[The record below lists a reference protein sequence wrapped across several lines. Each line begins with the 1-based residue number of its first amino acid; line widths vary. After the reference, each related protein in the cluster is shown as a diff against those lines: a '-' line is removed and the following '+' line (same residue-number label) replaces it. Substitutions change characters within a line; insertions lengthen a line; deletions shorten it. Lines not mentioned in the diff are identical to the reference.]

1 MEQPLE
7 RGETVPTPMGKPREL
22 PLGGL
27 HGFVTIA
34 ARAAR
39 RLVMACRGLSK
50 MPDRN
55 RLRAHD
61 VGRRISDG
69 SQARGQAIMA
79 HEYLADLNTEQRHA
93 VEHGIDAECATTA
106 PPLLVIAGAGSGK
119 TKTLAHRV
127 AHLVVNGVDPH
138 RILLLTFTRRA
149 AEEMIRRVKRI
160 TATALGTQQRPRR
173 LTMVRIT
180 SVPRSNG

>member
-1 MEQPLE
+1 
-7 RGETVPTPMGKPREL
+7 MGKPREL

-27 HGFVTIA
+27 HGFVTNA

-50 MPDRN
+50 MLDRN
-55 RLRAHD
+55 RPAHD

-69 SQARGQAIMA
+69 SQTRGQAIMA
-79 HEYLADLNTEQRHA
+79 HEYLADLNTEQRRA
-93 VEHGIDAECATTA
+93 VEHGIDAECAATA

-127 AHLVVNGVDPH
+127 AHLVVNGVD
-138 RILLLTFTRRA
+138 
-149 AEEMIRRVKRI
+149 
-160 TATALGTQQRPRR
+160 
-173 LTMVRIT
+173 
-180 SVPRSNG
+180 S